1 MEIHT
6 NSSPIGGKMKRQIY
20 MEYRKMWNKITGVAV
35 LAMCAVVILH
45 LFIYLNL
52 QYRAIDSEGQI
63 VEGLASYRALRE
75 ASEEIKGTM
84 DGTYIRE
91 LVDKYN
97 NSFDKS
103 YLKEHRGFLGT
114 GGMTKFMVPNYFI
127 NYAYYG
133 AYMSN
138 GNDKIG
144 LEYDFLDSEDEF
156 YKTYK
161 ETVKEHLAEV
171 NPYTENQMNILGKKV
186 EKLNTPYQTGYY
198 QGLANLRA
206 WFVLDYGLIFVVL
219 AFALSGIFAKDHA
232 GGVTELTLSSKCGR
246 RNNFNVRWIAGNMFI
261 ISIYSIFIGVQL
273 IINGIIAT
281 LDGWNLPAQMF
292 WFECLHNITVGEGI
306 LILFGGGLLGAIVI
320 GNIVMLTS
328 IKMKNRK
335 VAVILSAIVVFWILK
350 SKNVYGF
357 SKMFNPANF
366 ISDSLLTGYCFV
378 GNMVLPYFVIAIIFT
393 VFYVALLWI
402 GIKMSYRKYY
412 ID

>member
-1 MEIHT
+1 
-6 NSSPIGGKMKRQIY
+6 MKRQIY

-171 NPYTENQMNILGKKV
+171 NPYTEEQMNILGKKV
-186 EKLNTPYQTGYY
+186 DKLNIPYQTGYY

-232 GGVTELTLSSKCGR
+232 GGITELTLSSKYGR
-246 RNNFNVRWIAGNMFI
+246 KNNFNVRWIAGNIFI
-261 ISIYSIFIGVQL
+261 ISIYFIFIGVQL
-273 IINGIIAT
+273 IANGVIAT

-320 GNIVMLTS
+320 GNIVMLIS

-335 VAVILSAIVVFWILK
+335 LAVILSAIAVFWILK

-378 GNMVLPYFVIAIIFT
+378 GDMALPYFVIAIIFT
-393 VFYVALLWI
+393 LFYVALLRI

>member
-1 MEIHT
+1 
-6 NSSPIGGKMKRQIY
+6 MKRQIY

-127 NYAYYG
+127 NYAY
-133 AYMSN
+133 MSN

-171 NPYTENQMNILGKKV
+171 NPYTEEQMNILGKKV
-186 EKLNTPYQTGYY
+186 DKLNIPYQTGYY

-232 GGVTELTLSSKCGR
+232 GGITELTLSSKYGR
-246 RNNFNVRWIAGNMFI
+246 KNNFNVRWIAGNIFI
-261 ISIYSIFIGVQL
+261 ISIYFIFIGVQL
-273 IINGIIAT
+273 IVNGVIAT

-320 GNIVMLTS
+320 GNIVMLIS

-335 VAVILSAIVVFWILK
+335 LAVILSAIAVFWILK

-378 GNMVLPYFVIAIIFT
+378 GDMALPYFVIAIIFT
-393 VFYVALLWI
+393 LFYVALLRI

>member
-1 MEIHT
+1 
-6 NSSPIGGKMKRQIY
+6 MKRQIY

-144 LEYDFLDSEDEF
+144 LGYGFLDSEDEF

-171 NPYTENQMNILGKKV
+171 NPYTEEQMNILGKKV
-186 EKLNTPYQTGYY
+186 DKLNIPYQTGYY

-232 GGVTELTLSSKCGR
+232 GGITELTLSSKYGR
-246 RNNFNVRWIAGNMFI
+246 KNNFNVRWIAGNIFI
-261 ISIYSIFIGVQL
+261 ISIYFIFIGVQL
-273 IINGIIAT
+273 IANGVIAT

-320 GNIVMLTS
+320 GNIVMLIS

-335 VAVILSAIVVFWILK
+335 LAVILSAIAVFWILK

-378 GNMVLPYFVIAIIFT
+378 GDMALPYFVIAIIFT
-393 VFYVALLWI
+393 LFYVALLRI

>member
-1 MEIHT
+1 
-6 NSSPIGGKMKRQIY
+6 

-171 NPYTENQMNILGKKV
+171 NPYTEEQMNILGKKV
-186 EKLNTPYQTGYY
+186 DKLNIPYQTGYY

-232 GGVTELTLSSKCGR
+232 GGITELTLSSKYGR
-246 RNNFNVRWIAGNMFI
+246 KNNFNVRWIAGNIFI
-261 ISIYSIFIGVQL
+261 ISIYFIFIGVQL
-273 IINGIIAT
+273 IVNGVIAT

-320 GNIVMLTS
+320 GNIVMLIS

-335 VAVILSAIVVFWILK
+335 LAVILSAIAVFWILK

-378 GNMVLPYFVIAIIFT
+378 GDMALPYFVIAIIFT
-393 VFYVALLWI
+393 LFYVALLRI

>member
-1 MEIHT
+1 
-6 NSSPIGGKMKRQIY
+6 MKRQIY

-97 NSFDKS
+97 NSFDKL

-171 NPYTENQMNILGKKV
+171 NPYTEEQMNILGKKV
-186 EKLNTPYQTGYY
+186 DKLNIPYQTGYY

-219 AFALSGIFAKDHA
+219 AFALSGIFAKDYT
-232 GGVTELTLSSKCGR
+232 GGITELTLSSKYGR
-246 RNNFNVRWIAGNMFI
+246 KNNFNVRWIAGNMFI
-261 ISIYSIFIGVQL
+261 ISIYFIFIGVQL
-273 IINGIIAT
+273 IVNGIIAT

-378 GNMVLPYFVIAIIFT
+378 GNMALPYFVIVIIFT

>member
-1 MEIHT
+1 
-6 NSSPIGGKMKRQIY
+6 MKRQIY

-144 LEYDFLDSEDEF
+144 LEYGFLDSEDEF

-171 NPYTENQMNILGKKV
+171 NPYTEEQMNILGKKV
-186 EKLNTPYQTGYY
+186 DKLNIPYQTGYY

-232 GGVTELTLSSKCGR
+232 GGITELTLSSKYGR
-246 RNNFNVRWIAGNMFI
+246 KNNFNVRWIVGNIFI
-261 ISIYSIFIGVQL
+261 ISIYFIFIGVQL
-273 IINGIIAT
+273 IANGVIAT

-320 GNIVMLTS
+320 GNIVMLIS

-335 VAVILSAIVVFWILK
+335 LSVILSAIAVFWILK

-378 GNMVLPYFVIAIIFT
+378 GNMALPYFVIAIIFT

-402 GIKMSYRKYY
+402 GIKISYRKYY

>member
-1 MEIHT
+1 
-6 NSSPIGGKMKRQIY
+6 MKRQIY

-63 VEGLASYRALRE
+63 VEGLASYRALKE

-171 NPYTENQMNILGKKV
+171 NPYTEEQMNILGKKV
-186 EKLNTPYQTGYY
+186 DKLNIPYQTGYY

-232 GGVTELTLSSKCGR
+232 GGITELTLSSKYGR
-246 RNNFNVRWIAGNMFI
+246 KNNFNVRWIAGNIFI
-261 ISIYSIFIGVQL
+261 ISIYFIFIGVQL
-273 IINGIIAT
+273 IVNGVIAT

-292 WFECLHNITVGEGI
+292 WFECLHNITVGQGI

-320 GNIVMLTS
+320 GNIVMLIS

-335 VAVILSAIVVFWILK
+335 LAVILSVIAVFWILK

-378 GNMVLPYFVIAIIFT
+378 GDMALPYFVIAIIFT
-393 VFYVALLWI
+393 LFYVALLRI

>member
-1 MEIHT
+1 
-6 NSSPIGGKMKRQIY
+6 MKRQIY

-171 NPYTENQMNILGKKV
+171 NPYTEEQMNILGKKV
-186 EKLNTPYQTGYY
+186 DKLNIPYQTGYY

-232 GGVTELTLSSKCGR
+232 GGITELTLSSKYGKK
-246 RNNFNVRWIAGNMFI
+246 NNFNVRWIAGNMFI
-261 ISIYSIFIGVQL
+261 ISIYFIFIGVQL
-273 IINGIIAT
+273 IVNGIIAT

-320 GNIVMLTS
+320 GNIVMLIS

-335 VAVILSAIVVFWILK
+335 LAVILSAIAVFWILK

-378 GNMVLPYFVIAIIFT
+378 GDMALPYFVIAIIFT
-393 VFYVALLWI
+393 LFYVALLRI

>member
-1 MEIHT
+1 
-6 NSSPIGGKMKRQIY
+6 MKRQIY

-171 NPYTENQMNILGKKV
+171 NPYTEEQMNILGKKV
-186 EKLNTPYQTGYY
+186 DKLNIPYQTGYY

-219 AFALSGIFAKDHA
+219 AFALSGIFAKDYT
-232 GGVTELTLSSKCGR
+232 GGITELTLSSKYGR

-261 ISIYSIFIGVQL
+261 ISIYFIFIGVQL
-273 IINGIIAT
+273 IVNGIIAT

-306 LILFGGGLLGAIVI
+306 LILFGGGLLGATVI
-320 GNIVMLTS
+320 GNIVMLIS

-378 GNMVLPYFVIAIIFT
+378 GNMALPYFVIAIIFT

>member
-1 MEIHT
+1 
-6 NSSPIGGKMKRQIY
+6 

-35 LAMCAVVILH
+35 LAMCVVVILH

-144 LEYDFLDSEDEF
+144 LEYGFLDSEDEF

-171 NPYTENQMNILGKKV
+171 NPYTEEQMNILGKKV
-186 EKLNTPYQTGYY
+186 DKLNIPYQTGYY

-232 GGVTELTLSSKCGR
+232 GGITELTLSSKYGR
-246 RNNFNVRWIAGNMFI
+246 KNNFNVRWIAGNIFI
-261 ISIYSIFIGVQL
+261 ISIYFIFIGVQL
-273 IINGIIAT
+273 ITNGVIAT

-320 GNIVMLTS
+320 GNIVMLIS

-335 VAVILSAIVVFWILK
+335 LAVILSAIAVFWILK

-378 GNMVLPYFVIAIIFT
+378 GDMALPYFVIAIIFT
-393 VFYVALLWI
+393 LFYVALLRI

>member
-1 MEIHT
+1 
-6 NSSPIGGKMKRQIY
+6 

-144 LEYDFLDSEDEF
+144 LEYGFLDSEDEF

-171 NPYTENQMNILGKKV
+171 NPYTEEQMNILGKKV
-186 EKLNTPYQTGYY
+186 DKLNIPYQTGYY

-232 GGVTELTLSSKCGR
+232 GGITELTLSSKYGR
-246 RNNFNVRWIAGNMFI
+246 KNNFNVRWIAGNMFI
-261 ISIYSIFIGVQL
+261 ISIYFIFIGVQL
-273 IINGIIAT
+273 IANGVIAT

-320 GNIVMLTS
+320 GNIVMLIS

-335 VAVILSAIVVFWILK
+335 LAVILSAIAVFWILK

-378 GNMVLPYFVIAIIFT
+378 GDMALPYFVIAIIFT

>member
-1 MEIHT
+1 
-6 NSSPIGGKMKRQIY
+6 MKRQIY

-171 NPYTENQMNILGKKV
+171 NPYTEEQMNILGKKV
-186 EKLNTPYQTGYY
+186 DKLNIPYQTGYY

-232 GGVTELTLSSKCGR
+232 GGITELTLSSKYGR
-246 RNNFNVRWIAGNMFI
+246 KNNFNVRWIAGNIFI
-261 ISIYSIFIGVQL
+261 ISIYFIFIGVQL
-273 IINGIIAT
+273 IVNGVIAT

-306 LILFGGGLLGAIVI
+306 LILFGGGLLGSIVI
-320 GNIVMLTS
+320 GNIVMLIS

-335 VAVILSAIVVFWILK
+335 LAVILSAIAVFWILK

-378 GNMVLPYFVIAIIFT
+378 GDMALPYFVIAIIFT
-393 VFYVALLWI
+393 LFYVALLRI

>member
-1 MEIHT
+1 
-6 NSSPIGGKMKRQIY
+6 

-144 LEYDFLDSEDEF
+144 LEYGFLDSEDEF

-171 NPYTENQMNILGKKV
+171 NPYTEEQMNILGKKV
-186 EKLNTPYQTGYY
+186 DKLNIPYQTGYY

-232 GGVTELTLSSKCGR
+232 GGITELTLSSKYGR
-246 RNNFNVRWIAGNMFI
+246 KNNFNVRWIVGNIFI
-261 ISIYSIFIGVQL
+261 ISIYFIFIGVQL
-273 IINGIIAT
+273 IANGVIAT

-320 GNIVMLTS
+320 GNIVMLIS

-335 VAVILSAIVVFWILK
+335 LAVILSAIAVFWILK

-378 GNMVLPYFVIAIIFT
+378 GNMALPYFVIAIIFT

-402 GIKMSYRKYY
+402 GIKISYRKYY

>member
-1 MEIHT
+1 
-6 NSSPIGGKMKRQIY
+6 MKRQIY

-171 NPYTENQMNILGKKV
+171 NPYTEEQMNILGKKV
-186 EKLNTPYQTGYY
+186 DKLNIPYQTGYY

-232 GGVTELTLSSKCGR
+232 GGITELTLSSKYGKK
-246 RNNFNVRWIAGNMFI
+246 NNFNVRWIAGNIFI
-261 ISIYSIFIGVQL
+261 ISIYFIFIGVQL
-273 IINGIIAT
+273 IANGVIAT

-320 GNIVMLTS
+320 GNIVMLIS

-335 VAVILSAIVVFWILK
+335 LAVILSAIAVFWILK

-378 GNMVLPYFVIAIIFT
+378 GDMALPYFVIAIIFT
-393 VFYVALLWI
+393 LFYVALLRI

>member
-1 MEIHT
+1 
-6 NSSPIGGKMKRQIY
+6 MKRQIY

-171 NPYTENQMNILGKKV
+171 NPYTEEQMNILGKKV
-186 EKLNTPYQTGYY
+186 DKLNIPYQTGYY

-232 GGVTELTLSSKCGR
+232 GGITELTLSSKYGR
-246 RNNFNVRWIAGNMFI
+246 KNNFNVRWIAGNMFI
-261 ISIYSIFIGVQL
+261 ISIYFIFIGVQL
-273 IINGIIAT
+273 IVNGIIAT

-320 GNIVMLTS
+320 GNIVMLIS

-335 VAVILSAIVVFWILK
+335 LVVILSAIAVFWILK

-378 GNMVLPYFVIAIIFT
+378 GDMALPYFVIAIIFT
-393 VFYVALLWI
+393 LFYVALLRI

>member
-171 NPYTENQMNILGKKV
+171 NPYTEEQMNILGKKV
-186 EKLNTPYQTGYY
+186 DKLNIPYQTGYY

-232 GGVTELTLSSKCGR
+232 GGITELTLSSKYGR
-246 RNNFNVRWIAGNMFI
+246 KNNFNVRWIAGNIFI
-261 ISIYSIFIGVQL
+261 IRIYFIFIGVQL
-273 IINGIIAT
+273 IVNGVIAT

-320 GNIVMLTS
+320 GNIVMLIS

-335 VAVILSAIVVFWILK
+335 LAVILSAIAVFWILK

-378 GNMVLPYFVIAIIFT
+378 GDMALPYFVIAIIFT
-393 VFYVALLWI
+393 LFYVALLRI

>member
-1 MEIHT
+1 
-6 NSSPIGGKMKRQIY
+6 

-171 NPYTENQMNILGKKV
+171 NPYTEEQMNILGKKV
-186 EKLNTPYQTGYY
+186 DKLNIPYQTGYY

-219 AFALSGIFAKDHA
+219 AFALSGIFAKDYT
-232 GGVTELTLSSKCGR
+232 GGITELTLSSKYGR
-246 RNNFNVRWIAGNMFI
+246 KNNFNVRWIAGNMFI
-261 ISIYSIFIGVQL
+261 ISIYFIFIGVQL
-273 IINGIIAT
+273 IVNGIIAT

-320 GNIVMLTS
+320 GNIVMLIS

-335 VAVILSAIVVFWILK
+335 LAVILSAIAVFWILK

-378 GNMVLPYFVIAIIFT
+378 GNMALPYFVIAIIFT

>member
-1 MEIHT
+1 
-6 NSSPIGGKMKRQIY
+6 MKRQIY
-20 MEYRKMWNKITGVAV
+20 MEYRKMWNKITDVAV

-97 NSFDKS
+97 NSFDKA

-171 NPYTENQMNILGKKV
+171 NPYTEEQMNILGKKV
-186 EKLNTPYQTGYY
+186 DKLNIPYQTGYY

-206 WFVLDYGLIFVVL
+206 WFGLDYGLIFVVL

-232 GGVTELTLSSKCGR
+232 GGITELTLSSKYGR
-246 RNNFNVRWIAGNMFI
+246 KNNFNVRWIAGNMFI
-261 ISIYSIFIGVQL
+261 ISIYFIFIGVQL
-273 IINGIIAT
+273 IVNGIIAT

-320 GNIVMLTS
+320 GNIVMLIS

-335 VAVILSAIVVFWILK
+335 LAVILSAIAVFWILK

-378 GNMVLPYFVIAIIFT
+378 GNMALPYFVIAIIFT
-393 VFYVALLWI
+393 VFYVAPLWI
-402 GIKMSYRKYY
+402 GIKMSYRNYY

>member
-1 MEIHT
+1 
-6 NSSPIGGKMKRQIY
+6 MKRQIY

-171 NPYTENQMNILGKKV
+171 NPYTEEQMNILGKKV
-186 EKLNTPYQTGYY
+186 DKLNIPYQTGYY

-232 GGVTELTLSSKCGR
+232 GGITELTLSSKYGR
-246 RNNFNVRWIAGNMFI
+246 KNNFNVRWIAGNIFI
-261 ISIYSIFIGVQL
+261 ISIYFIFIGVQL
-273 IINGIIAT
+273 IVNGVIAT

-320 GNIVMLTS
+320 GNIVMLIS

-335 VAVILSAIVVFWILK
+335 LVVILSAIAVFWILK

-378 GNMVLPYFVIAIIFT
+378 GDMALPYFVIAIIFT
-393 VFYVALLWI
+393 LFYVALLRI

>member
-1 MEIHT
+1 
-6 NSSPIGGKMKRQIY
+6 MKRQIY

-171 NPYTENQMNILGKKV
+171 NPYTEEQMNILGKKV
-186 EKLNTPYQTGYY
+186 DKLNIPYQTGYY

-232 GGVTELTLSSKCGR
+232 GGITELTLSSKYGR
-246 RNNFNVRWIAGNMFI
+246 KNNFNVRWIAGNMFI
-261 ISIYSIFIGVQL
+261 ISIYFIFIGVQL
-273 IINGIIAT
+273 IVNGIIAT

-320 GNIVMLTS
+320 GNIVMLIS

-335 VAVILSAIVVFWILK
+335 LAVILSAIAVFWILK

-378 GNMVLPYFVIAIIFT
+378 GDMALPYFVIAIIFT
-393 VFYVALLWI
+393 LFYVALLRI

>member
-1 MEIHT
+1 
-6 NSSPIGGKMKRQIY
+6 MKRQIY

-171 NPYTENQMNILGKKV
+171 NPYTEEQMNILGKKV
-186 EKLNTPYQTGYY
+186 DKLNIPYQTGYY
-198 QGLANLRA
+198 QGLANLR
-206 WFVLDYGLIFVVL
+206 L
-219 AFALSGIFAKDHA
+219 
-232 GGVTELTLSSKCGR
+232 
-246 RNNFNVRWIAGNMFI
+246 
-261 ISIYSIFIGVQL
+261 
-273 IINGIIAT
+273 
-281 LDGWNLPAQMF
+281 
-292 WFECLHNITVGEGI
+292 NIDE
-306 LILFGGGLLGAIVI
+306 
-320 GNIVMLTS
+320 
-328 IKMKNRK
+328 
-335 VAVILSAIVVFWILK
+335 
-350 SKNVYGF
+350 
-357 SKMFNPANF
+357 
-366 ISDSLLTGYCFV
+366 
-378 GNMVLPYFVIAIIFT
+378 
-393 VFYVALLWI
+393 FYAE
-402 GIKMSYRKYY
+402 
-412 ID
+412 

>member
-6 NSSPIGGKMKRQIY
+6 NSSPVGGKMKRQIY

-171 NPYTENQMNILGKKV
+171 NPYTEEQMNILGKKV
-186 EKLNTPYQTGYY
+186 DKLNIPYQTGYY

-232 GGVTELTLSSKCGR
+232 GGITELTLSSKYGKK
-246 RNNFNVRWIAGNMFI
+246 NNFNVRWIAGNIFI
-261 ISIYSIFIGVQL
+261 ISIYFIFIGVQL
-273 IINGIIAT
+273 IANGVIAT

-320 GNIVMLTS
+320 GNIVMLIS

-335 VAVILSAIVVFWILK
+335 LAVILSAIAVFWILK

-378 GNMVLPYFVIAIIFT
+378 GDMALPYFVIAIIFT
-393 VFYVALLWI
+393 LFYVALLRI

>member
-1 MEIHT
+1 
-6 NSSPIGGKMKRQIY
+6 MKRQIY

-144 LEYDFLDSEDEF
+144 LEYGFLDSEDEF

-171 NPYTENQMNILGKKV
+171 NPYTEEQMNILGKKV
-186 EKLNTPYQTGYY
+186 DKLNIPYQTGYY

-232 GGVTELTLSSKCGR
+232 GGITELTLSSKYGR
-246 RNNFNVRWIAGNMFI
+246 KNNFNVRWIAGNIFI
-261 ISIYSIFIGVQL
+261 ISIYFIFIGVQL
-273 IINGIIAT
+273 IANGVIAT

-320 GNIVMLTS
+320 GNIVMLIS

-335 VAVILSAIVVFWILK
+335 VAVILSAIVAFWILK

-378 GNMVLPYFVIAIIFT
+378 GNMALPYFVIAIIFT

>member
-1 MEIHT
+1 
-6 NSSPIGGKMKRQIY
+6 MKRQIY

-144 LEYDFLDSEDEF
+144 LEYGFLDSEDEF

-171 NPYTENQMNILGKKV
+171 NPYTQEQMNILEKKV
-186 EKLNTPYQTGYY
+186 DKLNIPYQTGYY

-232 GGVTELTLSSKCGR
+232 GGITELTLSSKYGR
-246 RNNFNVRWIAGNMFI
+246 KNNFNVRWIAGNIFI
-261 ISIYSIFIGVQL
+261 ISIYFIFIGVQL
-273 IINGIIAT
+273 IANGVIAT

-320 GNIVMLTS
+320 GNIVMLIS

-335 VAVILSAIVVFWILK
+335 LAVILSAIAVFWILK

-378 GNMVLPYFVIAIIFT
+378 GDMALPYFVIAIIFT
-393 VFYVALLWI
+393 LFYVALLRI

>member
-1 MEIHT
+1 
-6 NSSPIGGKMKRQIY
+6 MKRQIY

-171 NPYTENQMNILGKKV
+171 NPYTEEQMNILGKKV
-186 EKLNTPYQTGYY
+186 DKLNIPYQTGYY

-219 AFALSGIFAKDHA
+219 AFALSGIFAKDYT
-232 GGVTELTLSSKCGR
+232 GGITELTLSSKYGKK
-246 RNNFNVRWIAGNMFI
+246 NNFNVRWIAGNIFI
-261 ISIYSIFIGVQL
+261 ISIYFIFIGVQL
-273 IINGIIAT
+273 IANGVIAT

-320 GNIVMLTS
+320 GNIVMLIS

-335 VAVILSAIVVFWILK
+335 LAVILSAIAVFWILK

-378 GNMVLPYFVIAIIFT
+378 GDMALPYFVIAIIFT
-393 VFYVALLWI
+393 LFYVALLRI

>member
-1 MEIHT
+1 
-6 NSSPIGGKMKRQIY
+6 MKRQIY

-63 VEGLASYRALRE
+63 VEGLASYRALKE

-171 NPYTENQMNILGKKV
+171 NPYTEEQMNILGKKV
-186 EKLNTPYQTGYY
+186 DKLNIPYQTGYY

-232 GGVTELTLSSKCGR
+232 GGITELTLSSKYGR
-246 RNNFNVRWIAGNMFI
+246 KNNFNVRWIAGNIFI
-261 ISIYSIFIGVQL
+261 ISIYFIFIGVQL
-273 IINGIIAT
+273 IVNGIIAT

-320 GNIVMLTS
+320 GNIVMLIS

-335 VAVILSAIVVFWILK
+335 LAVILSAIAVFWILK

-378 GNMVLPYFVIAIIFT
+378 GDMALPYFVIAIIFT
-393 VFYVALLWI
+393 LFYVALLRI

>member
-1 MEIHT
+1 
-6 NSSPIGGKMKRQIY
+6 MKRQIY

-144 LEYDFLDSEDEF
+144 LEYGFLDSEDEF

-171 NPYTENQMNILGKKV
+171 NPYTEEQMNILGKKV
-186 EKLNTPYQTGYY
+186 DKLNIPYQTGYY

-232 GGVTELTLSSKCGR
+232 GGITELTLSSKYGR
-246 RNNFNVRWIAGNMFI
+246 KNNFNVRWIVGNIFI
-261 ISIYSIFIGVQL
+261 ISIYFIFIGVQL
-273 IINGIIAT
+273 IVNGVIAT

-320 GNIVMLTS
+320 GNIVMLIS

-335 VAVILSAIVVFWILK
+335 LSVILSAIAVFWILK

-378 GNMVLPYFVIAIIFT
+378 GNMALPYFVIAIIFT

-402 GIKMSYRKYY
+402 GIKISYRKYY

>member
-171 NPYTENQMNILGKKV
+171 NPYTEEQMNILGKKV
-186 EKLNTPYQTGYY
+186 DKLNIPYQTGYY

-232 GGVTELTLSSKCGR
+232 GGITELTLSSKYGR
-246 RNNFNVRWIAGNMFI
+246 KNNFNVRWIAGNIFI
-261 ISIYSIFIGVQL
+261 ISIYFIFIGVQL
-273 IINGIIAT
+273 IVNGVIAT

-320 GNIVMLTS
+320 GNIVMLIS

-335 VAVILSAIVVFWILK
+335 LAVILSAIAVFWILK

-366 ISDSLLTGYCFV
+366 ISDSLLTGYCFPIHS
-378 GNMVLPYFVIAIIFT
+378 MHIPATLFPLLQLLSI
-393 VFYVALLWI
+393 VAFLLFL
-402 GIKMSYRKYY
+402 
-412 ID
+412 

>member
-1 MEIHT
+1 
-6 NSSPIGGKMKRQIY
+6 MKRQIY

-52 QYRAIDSEGQI
+52 QYRAINSEGQI

-171 NPYTENQMNILGKKV
+171 NPYTEEQMNILGKKV
-186 EKLNTPYQTGYY
+186 DKLNTPYQTGYY

-232 GGVTELTLSSKCGR
+232 GGITELTLSSKYGR
-246 RNNFNVRWIAGNMFI
+246 KNNFNVRWIAGNIFI
-261 ISIYSIFIGVQL
+261 ISIYFIFIGVQL
-273 IINGIIAT
+273 IVNGVIAT

-320 GNIVMLTS
+320 GNIVMLIS

-335 VAVILSAIVVFWILK
+335 LAVILSAIAVSWILK

-378 GNMVLPYFVIAIIFT
+378 GDMALSYFVIAIIFT
-393 VFYVALLWI
+393 LFYVVLLRI

>member
-1 MEIHT
+1 
-6 NSSPIGGKMKRQIY
+6 MKRQIY

-171 NPYTENQMNILGKKV
+171 NPYTEEQMNILGKKV
-186 EKLNTPYQTGYY
+186 DKLNIPYQTGYY

-219 AFALSGIFAKDHA
+219 AFALSGIFAKDYT
-232 GGVTELTLSSKCGR
+232 GGITELTLSSKYGR
-246 RNNFNVRWIAGNMFI
+246 KNNFNVRWIAGNMFI
-261 ISIYSIFIGVQL
+261 ISIYFIFIGVQL
-273 IINGIIAT
+273 IVNGIIAT

-378 GNMVLPYFVIAIIFT
+378 GNMTLPYFVIVIIFT

>member
-1 MEIHT
+1 
-6 NSSPIGGKMKRQIY
+6 MKRQIY

-144 LEYDFLDSEDEF
+144 LEYGFLDSEDEF

-171 NPYTENQMNILGKKV
+171 NPYTEEQMNILGKKV
-186 EKLNTPYQTGYY
+186 DKLNIPYQTGYY

-206 WFVLDYGLIFVVL
+206 WFVLDYRLIFVVL

-232 GGVTELTLSSKCGR
+232 GGITELTLSSKYGR
-246 RNNFNVRWIAGNMFI
+246 KNNFNVRWIAGNIFI
-261 ISIYSIFIGVQL
+261 ISIYFIFIGVQL
-273 IINGIIAT
+273 IANGVIAT

-320 GNIVMLTS
+320 GNIVMLIS

-335 VAVILSAIVVFWILK
+335 LAVILSAIAVFWILK

-357 SKMFNPANF
+357 PKMFNPANF

-378 GNMVLPYFVIAIIFT
+378 GDMALPYFVIAIIFT

-402 GIKMSYRKYY
+402 GIKISYRKYY

>member
-1 MEIHT
+1 
-6 NSSPIGGKMKRQIY
+6 MKRQIY

-171 NPYTENQMNILGKKV
+171 NPYTEEQMNILGKKV
-186 EKLNTPYQTGYY
+186 DKLNIPYQTGYY

-219 AFALSGIFAKDHA
+219 AFALSGIFAKDYT
-232 GGVTELTLSSKCGR
+232 GGITELTLSSKYGR
-246 RNNFNVRWIAGNMFI
+246 KNNFNVRWIAGNMFI
-261 ISIYSIFIGVQL
+261 ISIYFIFIGVQL
-273 IINGIIAT
+273 IVNGIIAT

-378 GNMVLPYFVIAIIFT
+378 SNMALPYFVIVIIFT

>member
-1 MEIHT
+1 
-6 NSSPIGGKMKRQIY
+6 MKRQIY

-144 LEYDFLDSEDEF
+144 LEYGFLDSEDEF

-171 NPYTENQMNILGKKV
+171 NPYTEEQMNILGKKV
-186 EKLNTPYQTGYY
+186 DKLNIPYQTGYY

-232 GGVTELTLSSKCGR
+232 GGITELTLSSKYGR
-246 RNNFNVRWIAGNMFI
+246 KNNFNVRWIAGNMFI
-261 ISIYSIFIGVQL
+261 ISIYFIFIGVQL
-273 IINGIIAT
+273 IANGVIAT

-320 GNIVMLTS
+320 GNIVMLIS

-335 VAVILSAIVVFWILK
+335 LAVILSAIAVFWILK

-378 GNMVLPYFVIAIIFT
+378 GDMALPYFVIAIIFT

>member
-1 MEIHT
+1 
-6 NSSPIGGKMKRQIY
+6 MKRQIY

-63 VEGLASYRALRE
+63 VEGLASYRALKE

-171 NPYTENQMNILGKKV
+171 NPYTEEQMNILGKKV
-186 EKLNTPYQTGYY
+186 DKLNIPYQTGYY

-232 GGVTELTLSSKCGR
+232 GGITELTLSSKYGR
-246 RNNFNVRWIAGNMFI
+246 KNNFNVRWIAGNIFI
-261 ISIYSIFIGVQL
+261 ISIYFIFIGVQL
-273 IINGIIAT
+273 IVNGVIAT

-320 GNIVMLTS
+320 GNIVMLIS

-335 VAVILSAIVVFWILK
+335 LAVILSAIAVFWILK

-378 GNMVLPYFVIAIIFT
+378 GDMALPYFVIAIIFT
-393 VFYVALLWI
+393 LFYVALLRI